1 MISSAETVESGLPR
15 RPRSLT
21 QASVGS
27 IHAFSMFGSVDS
39 EQSLPRTAPLATPEQ
54 VFIFDIFVINAN
66 PGFRGL
72 PRNEVSCS
80 SPSRTLLNRY
90 SKTRQKR

>member
-1 MISSAETVESGLPR
+1 MISSAETVENGLPR

-54 VFIFDIFVINAN
+54 VLI
-66 PGFRGL
+66 
-72 PRNEVSCS
+72 
-80 SPSRTLLNRY
+80 LNILEI
-90 SKTRQKR
+90 KKWDA